1 MDVLAIHPH
10 LVPARVD
17 LHAVAGDHAVAV
29 VSHHSGLRRPAQG
42 RLDAGDEHPRAERLG
57 HVVVRAAAQAGDD
70 VVLLA
75 LGGEHDHRQRAG
87 GLLLAHRPAD
97 LDAVAAGQHQVE
109 HHGVEPLAA
118 EQLQGLLAGVGA
130 GDVEAGADQVVA
142 DQLLDVGVVLDD
154 EYGWFVHVP
163 PSGGWCC
170 LMVRILGRT
179 PPRATKKAA
188 ANRLLTVC

>member
-29 VSHHSGLRRPAQG
+29 VGHHGGLRRAAQG

-163 PSGGWCC
+163 PSGG
-170 LMVRILGRT
+170 
-179 PPRATKKAA
+179 
-188 ANRLLTVC
+188 